1 MIHSRKPTKSRLIPK
16 GWTVF
21 SLFLVFGL
29 LLPGCLVTKEEHER
43 LEQDLLAMQT
53 HLNTLEEDQKKQTDE
68 SIQRDQGMSAKITQ
82 VEARMGEDNILD
94 SQEVQELRRQIQMLT
109 GLIEQNDHT
118 TQVARMELSEKIDKL
133 SRRVEV
139 LEAKLGVSS
148 DATPQAVTPE
158 EPVIQDGSN
167 IKDKKDLFRQGR
179 KLIQKG
185 ETIPGRRLML
195 NFLKRFP
202 KDSMADDAEIWIGNS
217 YFDEKNYHQAAMT
230 FQKVLDGYKNGDMQ
244 DRALFMLAKCFL
256 GMGMKR
262 DAKLF
267 FEDLIFRYP
276 GSRYTSKAKEEID
289 KLGDYN

>member
-1 MIHSRKPTKSRLIPK
+1 MIHPPRPRKIPEKSLAWSIF
-16 GWTVF
+16 TLAI
-21 SLFLVFGL
+21 SIGL

-43 LEQDLLAMQT
+43 LEQDLLAVQA
-53 HLNTLEEDQKKQTDE
+53 HLQTLEDDQKKRAEE

-82 VEARMGEDNILD
+82 VEERMGEDNILD

-109 GLIEQNDHT
+109 GLIEQNDHA
-118 TQVARMELSEKIDKL
+118 TQMARMELSQKIEQL
-133 SRRVEV
+133 AQRVEV
-139 LEAKLGVSS
+139 LEAKLGVSAT
-148 DATPQAVTPE
+148 ATPTPTPE
-158 EPVIQDGSN
+158 EEPAIQDGSD
-167 IKDKKDLFRQGR
+167 IKDKKALFRQGR
-179 KLIQKG
+179 KLIKQG

-202 KDSMADDAEIWIGNS
+202 KDSMADDAQVWIGNS

-230 FQKVLDGYKNGDMQ
+230 YQKVLDEYKNGDMQ

-256 GMGMKR
+256 GLGMKR

-267 FEDLIFRYP
+267 FEDLIFRFP
-276 GSRYTSKAKEEID
+276 GSDYAAKAKAEIE